1 MPSSS
6 DSIVMADSVVT
17 EEVDLGLQELPAS
30 FDLRS
35 LFPGDRLLRFHP
47 NWFVSDFQQKEAE
60 PSFTA
65 TIKDYVTEKE
75 FLLSGR
81 FVFNRTDNELLL
93 IQLTAPTDIGISFL
107 NRNNKLKVQISSKDK
122 EIDPNDP
129 LLLWIRAIKEYI
141 RIYLKRTPVTLFFRV
156 LMNKMVLKMDPS
168 QRKICLMMAKITAVE
183 ILVILLIVIAYVVF
197 VL

>member
-1 MPSSS
+1 MPSSRGAV
-6 DSIVMADSVVT
+6 DMADSTVT
-17 EEVDLGLQELPAS
+17 EAIDLGLPDLSES
-30 FDLRS
+30 FDLQA
-35 LFPGDRLLRFHP
+35 LFSDDLLLRFHP

-65 TIKDYVTEKE
+65 AIKDYVTEEE

-81 FVFNRTDNELLL
+81 FVFNRTDDELLL
-93 IQLTAPTDIGISFL
+93 IQLTAPTNIGISFL
-107 NRNNKLKVQISSKDK
+107 NRNDKLKVQISSEDK

-183 ILVILLIVIAYVVF
+183 LLVILLIVIAYVVF

>member
-1 MPSSS
+1 MSSS
-6 DSIVMADSVVT
+6 CGSIDMADSVVT
-17 EEVDLGLQELPAS
+17 EEVDLGLQEVPES
-30 FDLRS
+30 FDLQPF
-35 LFPGDRLLRFHP
+35 FPDDRLLRFHP

-65 TIKDYVTEKE
+65 AIKDYVTEE
-75 FLLSGR
+75 ESQLSGS
-81 FVFNRTDNELLL
+81 FVFNRTDDELLL

-107 NRNNKLKVQISSKDK
+107 NRNNKLKVQISSKDE

-156 LMNKMVLKMDPS
+156 LMNKMILKMDPS

-183 ILVILLIVIAYVVF
+183 LLVILLVVIGYAVF
-197 VL
+197 G

>member
-1 MPSSS
+1 MSSS
-6 DSIVMADSVVT
+6 RDSIDMADSVVT

-35 LFPGDRLLRFHP
+35 LFSGDRLLRFHP
-47 NWFVSDFQQKEAE
+47 NWFVSDFQQQEAE

-65 TIKDYVTEKE
+65 TIKDYVTEEE

-93 IQLTAPTDIGISFL
+93 IQLTGPADIEISFL

-122 EIDPNDP
+122 EIDPDDP

-141 RIYLKRTPVTLFFRV
+141 RLYLKRTPVTLFFRV

-183 ILVILLIVIAYVVF
+183 LLVILLIVIAYVVF

>member
-1 MPSSS
+1 MSSS
-6 DSIVMADSVVT
+6 RDSIDMADSVVT

-35 LFPGDRLLRFHP
+35 LFSGDRLLRFHP
-47 NWFVSDFQQKEAE
+47 NWFVSDFQQQEAE

-65 TIKDYVTEKE
+65 TIKDYVTEEE

-93 IQLTAPTDIGISFL
+93 IQLTGPADIGIFFL

-122 EIDPNDP
+122 EIDPDDP

-141 RIYLKRTPVTLFFRV
+141 RLYLKRTPVTLFFRV

-183 ILVILLIVIAYVVF
+183 LLVILLIVIAYVVF

>member
-1 MPSSS
+1 MSSSS
-6 DSIVMADSVVT
+6 DSIDVTDSVVT
-17 EEVDLGLQELPAS
+17 EEVDLGLQELPAA

-60 PSFTA
+60 PSFSA
-65 TIKDYVTEKE
+65 TIKDYVTEEE

-93 IQLTAPTDIGISFL
+93 IQLTAPADRGISFL
-107 NRNNKLKVQISSKDK
+107 HRNNKLKVQISSQEK
-122 EIDPNDP
+122 EIDPHDP

-183 ILVILLIVIAYVVF
+183 LLVILLIVIAYVVF